1 MLYAAS
7 VVNGCWLCSVVGL
20 LLHVMFAQCY
30 FVQWLSSSMVGW
42 LGGCLSV
49 CLVERLLGLRLLKPL
64 GGSTIHTIPEGL
76 ETTGVRRFRTP
87 RKHTELRSQ
96 TFPRG
101 PETA

>member
-20 LLHVMFAQCY
+20 LLHVMFAHCY

-42 LGGCLSV
+42 LGGCF
-49 CLVERLLGLRLLKPL
+49 ERLLGLRLLKPL
-64 GGSTIHTIPEGL
+64 GGSAIHTIPEGL
-76 ETTGVRRFRTP
+76 ETVGVSRFRTP
-87 RKHTELRSQ
+87 RKHTELRCQ

-101 PETA
+101 PEIA